1 MLFRSRDARRLRAQT
16 TRSARGIGAL
26 RRYPL
31 VVPLQ
36 PLEIEPVLVP
46 MPPKVTAWL
55 QAAQVRIDAFFVDP
69 AHVSGRGFI
78 PSDYQQVWCT
88 LAGLARTA
96 THRLRFCEWGSGFGV
111 VVGFAVLL
119 GMEAHGIE
127 IDRALCAVARQL
139 LAEHGLG
146 AEIAQGSF
154 VPEDYEPSARL
165 ADLDTRTVLGQP
177 DGYDQLSRDLD
188 EFEVVFAYPWPGEE
202 DLYLDLFRRR
212 ADYGAVLIT
221 HSRVEGM
228 RAWRKV
234 AARSTRR

>member
-1 MLFRSRDARRLRAQT
+1 M
-16 TRSARGIGAL
+16 

-55 QAAQVRIDAFFVDP
+55 QAAQVRIDAFFADQ

-78 PSDYQQVWCT
+78 PSDYQQVWRT
-88 LAGLARTA
+88 LEGFARTE

-127 IDRALCAVARQL
+127 IDRVRTYGGHTLILRRGRPVAAVIPYHEYERFIMNSNDRNQQEGAGTRMTP
-139 LAEHGLG
+139 
-146 AEIAQGSF
+146 AEIMAEVDRVREAIAADWAKNGRP
-154 VPEDYEPSARL
+154 PEASLPAAELIRQIREERTQQV
-165 ADLDTRTVLGQP
+165 LD
-177 DGYDQLSRDLD
+177 
-188 EFEVVFAYPWPGEE
+188 
-202 DLYLDLFRRR
+202 
-212 ADYGAVLIT
+212 
-221 HSRVEGM
+221 
-228 RAWRKV
+228 
-234 AARSTRR
+234 AARGRSRAAEGE